1 MVVKRHVFVQG
12 GREFSRALVKVVEV
26 GLQKSFSVSS
36 GPFWE
41 VRHQMTSWGIQR
53 NYKSA

>member
-1 MVVKRHVFVQG
+1 MVVKRPVFVQG
-12 GREFSRALVKVVEV
+12 EREFSRAWGTAEV

-36 GPFWE
+36 GPFWV
-41 VRHQMTSWGIQR
+41 VRHQMTSWRIHR